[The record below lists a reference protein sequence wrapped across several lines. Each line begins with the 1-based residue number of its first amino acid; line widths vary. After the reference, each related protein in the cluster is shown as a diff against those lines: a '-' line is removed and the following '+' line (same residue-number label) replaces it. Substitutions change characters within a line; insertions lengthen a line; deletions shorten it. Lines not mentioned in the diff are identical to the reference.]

1 MCSRQKIKRI
11 PRNIHVMVLLD
22 DDDTTEHK
30 QEEDD
35 RDDDLVVRPRRKR
48 GDCCFCDGSFS
59 TILPVLRLDDDTA
72 VDDGILVV

>member
-35 RDDDLVVRPRRKR
+35 RDDDLARPRHKR
-48 GDCCFCDGSFS
+48 GDCCFCDGLFT
-59 TILPVLRLDDDTA
+59 TILLTLRDDDTA